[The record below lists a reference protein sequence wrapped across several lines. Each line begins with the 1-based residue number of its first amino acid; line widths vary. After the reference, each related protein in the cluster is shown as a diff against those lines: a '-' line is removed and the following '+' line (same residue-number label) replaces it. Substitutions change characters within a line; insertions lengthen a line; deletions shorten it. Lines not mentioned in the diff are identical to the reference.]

1 MQECFKPENLW
12 YIVTFT
18 KIGLFYVDAS
28 NLRYDYW
35 FSPYSVDFV
44 EHDTIL
50 RIILKYEFLYIIN
63 G

>member
-1 MQECFKPENLW
+1 MQVICAMIIDSRHPISRTGYN
-12 YIVTFT
+12 
-18 KIGLFYVDAS
+18 
-28 NLRYDYW
+28 N
-35 FSPYSVDFV
+35 SVDFV